1 MDKLELM
8 YKVIE
13 SMSTLKYP
21 IVFKGALVLNHLMET
36 KGITETQRGTK
47 DIDADWVGG
56 RVSMEELLSIIKESI
71 DCIEIDGLEV
81 RLIREATERRSSGFE
96 VLLENQNLFSFDIS
110 LRKNQFT
117 TEYITRNGV
126 TFIGAS
132 KEKIFIDKIS
142 AISSRILYRRTK
154 DIYDL
159 YLLSMLEGYYIGEIN
174 YVLEHSGRRLSEFNE
189 FINDIGEIKNAY
201 FKMRGIINPPEFD
214 IMYGRVRD
222 FCSPY
227 ITKGYTSG
235 NGLWNVKAGLWIP
248 VQ

>member
-13 SMSTLKYP
+13 SISILKYP

-36 KGITETQRGTK
+36 KGIIETQRGTK

-56 RVSMEELLSIIKESI
+56 RISMEELLSIIKEAI
-71 DCIEIDGLEV
+71 FYIEIDGLEV

-96 VLLENQNLFSFDIS
+96 VLLNDQNLFSFDIS
-110 LRKNQFT
+110 LRENEFT
-117 TEYITRNGV
+117 TEYTTKNGIV
-126 TFIGAS
+126 FIGAS
-132 KEKIFIDKIS
+132 KEKIFVDKIS
-142 AISSRILYRRTK
+142 AISGRVLFRRIK

-159 YLLSMLEGYYIGEIN
+159 YLLSMLDGYYIREIN
-174 YVLEHSGRRLSEFNE
+174 YVLEHSGRELSGFNE
-189 FINDIGEIKNAY
+189 FINDIDEIKNAY
-201 FKMRGIINPPEFD
+201 LKMRGIINPPEFD

-222 FCSPY
+222 FSSPY
-227 ITKGYTSG
+227 ITNGYTSG

-248 VQ
+248 IQ